1 MEVNGQPV
9 HCQVGSTTV
18 YFVQHV
24 SSCCLWLHLV
34 HLMVLFNAI
43 ILNKISLLT
52 LFIIVCFLTV
62 YYEATLHMYM
72 ATVFM

>member
-18 YFVQHV
+18 YFVQH
-24 SSCCLWLHLV
+24 CCLWLHLV
-34 HLMVLFNAI
+34 HFVVYINAI

-52 LFIIVCFLTV
+52 FFIIVCFLTV